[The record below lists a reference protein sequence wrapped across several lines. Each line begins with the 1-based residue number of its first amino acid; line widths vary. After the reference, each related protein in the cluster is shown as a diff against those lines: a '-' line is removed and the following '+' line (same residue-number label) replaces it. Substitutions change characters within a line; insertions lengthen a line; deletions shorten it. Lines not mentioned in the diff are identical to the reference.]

1 MSQVHQPTHHR
12 PSMSQSDVSRSAP
25 LESDLSRMQNAV
37 TYEDEP
43 FSYDPAHLREWYMKE
58 DLWAHLPADLNAALV
73 TWQAAGAA
81 VCTAMTR
88 IEELHEERLT
98 RGWLDKTRAHHSR
111 TASKSSSFPHSP
123 PATPIT
129 SAPNGVSPPTTAV
142 SSTTQPEPGTTP
154 VRPHSPK
161 GAHTPPLTPADIQ
174 ARTPSPK
181 PKLRT
186 DSLISVTT
194 SLHDQLSAALTVS
207 TSSPP
212 ATPTTEFDEAAWTV
226 YTNAYRAELDD
237 LRANNLVRM
246 RHFGRVVERIGAAAA
261 DEEAMRPTAKA
272 EFDAWWLGMGR
283 KIRRY
288 EGRAAELGVPGI
300 EEVREER
307 MMMSLSL

>member
-37 TYEDEP
+37 TYEGEP

-154 VRPHSPK
+154 
-161 GAHTPPLTPADIQ
+161 

-186 DSLISVTT
+186 DSLLSVTT
-194 SLHDQLSAALTVS
+194 SLHEQLSTALTAS
-207 TSSPP
+207 ASSPP
-212 ATPTTEFDEAAWTV
+212 PTPTTEFDEAAWTV

-246 RHFGRVVERIGAAAA
+246 RHFGRVVERISAAA

-307 MMMSLSL
+307 MMMGLSL

>member
-1 MSQVHQPTHHR
+1 
-12 PSMSQSDVSRSAP
+12 MSQSDVSRSAP

-37 TYEDEP
+37 TYEGEP

-154 VRPHSPK
+154 
-161 GAHTPPLTPADIQ
+161 

-186 DSLISVTT
+186 DSLLSVTT
-194 SLHDQLSAALTVS
+194 SLHEQLSTALTAS
-207 TSSPP
+207 ASSPP
-212 ATPTTEFDEAAWTV
+212 PTPTTEFDEAAWTV

-246 RHFGRVVERIGAAAA
+246 RHFGRVVERISAAA

-307 MMMSLSL
+307 MMMGLSL